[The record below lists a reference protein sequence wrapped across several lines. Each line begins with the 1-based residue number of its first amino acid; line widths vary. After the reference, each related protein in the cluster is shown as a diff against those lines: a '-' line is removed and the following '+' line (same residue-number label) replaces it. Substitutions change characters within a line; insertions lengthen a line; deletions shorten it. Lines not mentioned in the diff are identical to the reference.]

1 MSNLS
6 RMRDAVIAARAALA
20 GLREQI
26 GATERELE
34 AERRQLM
41 DAERRGR
48 LAGEIGDQE
57 TVTVAQHFAAKHAN
71 RVSVLER
78 QLGAQRD
85 ELALAEHE
93 LADMTEQLKTAER
106 NRGAAEAADRVAAA
120 QAGMGPVDAE
130 DERLKSRLDRAA
142 REAAAEQ
149 QLEALKQKLGKRGR
163 P

>member
-1 MSNLS
+1 
-6 RMRDAVIAARAALA
+6 MRDAVIAARAALA
-20 GLREQI
+20 HMREQI
-26 GATERELE
+26 AATERELE

-48 LAGEIGDQE
+48 LAGEIGDHE
-57 TVTVAQHFAAKHAN
+57 TVSVAQHFAGKHAS

-78 QLGAQRD
+78 KLGAQRD

-93 LADMTEQLKTAER
+93 LADMTEQLKAAER
-106 NRGAAEAADRVAAA
+106 NRAAAQAGERVTAA
-120 QAGMGPVDAE
+120 QAGMGSVDAE
-130 DERLKSRLDRAA
+130 DELVKSRLDRAA

-149 QLEALKQKLGKRGR
+149 QLEALKQKMGKRGR

>member
-1 MSNLS
+1 
-6 RMRDAVIAARAALA
+6 MRDALIAARAALVCM
-20 GLREQI
+20 REQI
-26 GATERELE
+26 GATERELDG
-34 AERRQLM
+34 ERRQLL

-57 TVTVAQHFAAKHAN
+57 TVAVAQHFAGKHAN

-78 QLGAQRD
+78 KLGAQRD
-85 ELALAEHE
+85 ELSLAEHE
-93 LADMTEQLKTAER
+93 LADMTEQLKSAER

-120 QAGMGPVDAE
+120 QAGMGPAGEE
-130 DERLKSRLDRAA
+130 DELLKSRMDRAA

-149 QLEALKQKLGKRGR
+149 QLEALKQKMGKRGR

>member
-1 MSNLS
+1 
-6 RMRDAVIAARAALA
+6 MRDAVIAARAALA
-20 GLREQI
+20 VMRDQI

-34 AERRQLM
+34 AERRQLL

-48 LAGEIGDQE
+48 LAAEIGDQE
-57 TVTVAQHFAAKHAN
+57 TVTVAQHFAGKHAS

-78 QLGAQRD
+78 KLGAQRD
-85 ELALAEHE
+85 EMALAEHE
-93 LADMTEQLKTAER
+93 LADMTEQLKAADR
-106 NRGAAEAADRVAAA
+106 DRVAAEAADRVAAA

-130 DERLKSRLDRAA
+130 DELLKGRLDRAA